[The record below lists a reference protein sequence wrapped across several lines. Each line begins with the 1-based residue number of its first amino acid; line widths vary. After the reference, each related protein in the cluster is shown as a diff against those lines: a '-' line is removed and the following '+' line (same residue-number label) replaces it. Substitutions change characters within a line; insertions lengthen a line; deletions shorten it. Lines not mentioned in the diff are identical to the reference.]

1 MIWQEQQTNMQRI
14 FRETE
19 GTWQRGLTWKG
30 NSRHHIYMT
39 RQQMRHIPASTRVEL
54 VGQVT
59 GMKMGLMITKNKRE
73 AGGEA
78 EELPLSCLQEG
89 L

>member
-1 MIWQEQQTNMQRI
+1 MIRQEQQTNMQRI

-19 GTWQRGLTWKG
+19 GTWQRGLTWKE

-59 GMKMGLMITKNKRE
+59 GIKMELMTAKNR
-73 AGGEA
+73 
-78 EELPLSCLQEG
+78 
-89 L
+89 